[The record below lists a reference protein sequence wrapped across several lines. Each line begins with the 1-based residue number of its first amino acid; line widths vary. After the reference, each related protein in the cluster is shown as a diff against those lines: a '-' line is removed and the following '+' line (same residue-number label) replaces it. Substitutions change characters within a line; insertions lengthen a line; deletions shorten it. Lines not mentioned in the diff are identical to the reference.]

1 MSFQPGYIGV
11 RLGSA
16 LFYSMVNAACEFLNC
31 FNYRGH
37 LIAGTAK

>member
-1 MSFQPGYIGV
+1 MLFQPGYIGV

-16 LFYSMVNAACEFLNC
+16 LFYSVVNAASEFFNC

>member
-1 MSFQPGYIGV
+1 MLFQPGYIGV

-16 LFYSMVNAACEFLNC
+16 LFYSMVNAACEF